1 MYRTTCTVFVSCIR
15 VHDRDVIRPRP
26 LLILSVGGFCNVVRA
41 DCNVNIVCTVRV
53 CVVQTATSSEFSK
66 LVKGCRFLCIF
77 SLPRGI
83 PFQKLCRNSSHF
95 LSTLPGV
102 TKLENGLIR
111 NFLDRDGGNH

>member
-26 LLILSVGGFCNVVRA
+26 HLTLSVGGFCDVVCA

-53 CVVQTATSSEFSK
+53 TVCVVQTATCSEFSK

-77 SLPRGI
+77 SLPRCLPI
-83 PFQKLCRNSSHF
+83 QK
-95 LSTLPGV
+95 TLLKFITLFKHPSMTQ
-102 TKLENGLIR
+102 TKSQKE
-111 NFLDRDGGNH
+111 